1 MSQQNQPLNLPPGKP
16 GKSFL
21 TIVNA
26 RTVRLSGD
34 IKQFKPIYNESDDII
49 KLEGVELDYYIGQ
62 VIRPKLKTPYKI
74 NVIQKL
80 TAGGD
85 PKNPAQGYDLSIAR
99 TNLSSIF
106 AAPLLGGNRELFLWD
121 KYFVNAFVETQDDKN
136 IIAMLYRFSGDVL
149 FLKFEAALCA
159 FRTFKYKIDTDS
171 SHVLFVFEVPDTS
184 QSAYEHL
191 MNSEYSKI
199 DDFLKL
205 KILDYHGFNMDGQT
219 ARVLFK
225 SQILKAELE
234 EKLDCII
241 PAENELHSALDMSQ
255 ERFDPEYYYTP
266 KSIVERK
273 SNVKS
278 T

>member
-1 MSQQNQPLNLPPGKP
+1 MSQQPLNLPPGKP

-34 IKQFKPIYNESDDII
+34 VKQFKPIYENGEIV
-49 KLEGVELDYYIGQ
+49 KLEGVDNSYYIGQ
-62 VIRPKLKTPYKI
+62 IIRPKLRTPYKI

-80 TAGGD
+80 TAGG
-85 PKNPAQGYDLSIAR
+85 NANLPAQSYDLSIAK

-121 KYFVNAFVETQDDKN
+121 KYFVNAFVETMDEKN
-136 IIAMLYRFSGDVL
+136 VIAMLYRFSGDVL

-171 SHVLFVFEVPDTS
+171 YHVLFVFEVPETS
-184 QSAYEHL
+184 QSSYEKVIA
-191 MNSEYSKI
+191 SEYSKI

-205 KILDYHGFNMDGQT
+205 KILDYHGFSMDGQT

-225 SQILKAELE
+225 SEILRKEIE
-234 EKLDCII
+234 EKLDCTI
-241 PAENELHSALDMSQ
+241 PQANELHSALDMTQ
-255 ERFDPEYYYTP
+255 EKFDPEYYFTA
-266 KSIVERK
+266 KSAIEK
-273 SNVKS
+273 NQLNVKS

>member
-1 MSQQNQPLNLPPGKP
+1 MSQQNPNLPPGKP

-34 IKQFKPIYNESDDII
+34 IKQFKPVYEEEDIV
-49 KLEGVELDYYIGQ
+49 KLEGEEMSYFIGQ
-62 VIRPKLKTPYKI
+62 LIRPKVRTPYKI

-80 TAGGD
+80 TAGG
-85 PKNPAQGYDLSIAR
+85 NPSLPPQGYDLSIAR

-121 KYFVNAFVETQDDKN
+121 KYFINAFVETQDEKN
-136 IIAMLYRFSGDVL
+136 IIALLYRFSGDAL
-149 FLKFEAALCA
+149 FLKFESALCA
-159 FRTFKYKIDTDS
+159 FRTFKYKVDTDS
-171 SHVLFVFEVPDTS
+171 YHVMFVFDVPDTS
-184 QSAYEHL
+184 KNAYERL
-191 MNSEYSKI
+191 MAGEYSKI

-205 KILDYHGFNMDGQT
+205 KILDYHGFSMDGQT

-225 SQILKAELE
+225 SEVLRRELE
-234 EKLDCII
+234 EKLECSI
-241 PAENELHSALDMSQ
+241 PDSNELHSIFDMTQ
-255 ERFDPEYYYTP
+255 ERFDPDYYYTA
-266 KSIVERK
+266 KSVLEK
-273 SNVKS
+273 KNHFNVKS

>member
-1 MSQQNQPLNLPPGKP
+1 MSQQPLNLPPGKP

-34 IKQFKPIYNESDDII
+34 IKQFKPIYENGEIV
-49 KLEGVELDYYIGQ
+49 KLEGEETSYSIGQ
-62 VIRPKLKTPYKI
+62 IVRPKLRTPYKI
-74 NVIQKL
+74 NIIQKL

-85 PKNPAQGYDLSIAR
+85 PSLPAQGYDLSIAK

-121 KYFVNAFVETQDDKN
+121 KYFINAFVETVDEKN
-136 IIAMLYRFSGDVL
+136 VIAMLYRFSGDVL

-171 SHVLFVFEVPDTS
+171 YHVLFVFEVPETS
-184 QSAYEHL
+184 QSSYEKV
-191 MNSEYSKI
+191 MASEYSKI

-205 KILDYHGFNMDGQT
+205 KILDYHGFSMDGQT

-225 SQILKAELE
+225 SEILRRELE
-234 EKLDCII
+234 EKLDCTI
-241 PAENELHSALDMSQ
+241 PEANELHSALDMTQ
-255 ERFDPEYYYTP
+255 ERFDPEYYFTA
-266 KSIVERK
+266 KSAIEK
-273 SNVKS
+273 KNQLNVKS
-278 T
+278 P

>member
-1 MSQQNQPLNLPPGKP
+1 MSQQPLNLPPGKP

-34 IKQFKPIYNESDDII
+34 IKQFKPVYEGDDII
-49 KLEGVELDYYIGQ
+49 SLDGEELSYSIGQ
-62 VIRPKLKTPYKI
+62 LIKPKIRTPYKI
-74 NVIQKL
+74 NIIQKL
-80 TAGGD
+80 TAGG
-85 PKNPAQGYDLSIAR
+85 NINLPAQGYDLSIAK

-121 KYFVNAFVETQDDKN
+121 KYFINAFVETPDEQN
-136 IIAMLYRFSGDVL
+136 VIALLYRFSADPL
-149 FLKFEAALCA
+149 FLKFESALCA

-171 SHVLFVFEVPDTS
+171 YHVMFVFDIPDAS
-184 QSAYEHL
+184 KRAYERL
-191 MNSEYSKI
+191 MAGEYSKM

-205 KILDYHGFNMDGQT
+205 KILDYHGFSLDGQT

-225 SQILKAELE
+225 SEILRRELE
-234 EKLDCII
+234 AKLDCNI
-241 PAENELHSALDMSQ
+241 PDSNELHSIFDMTQ
-255 ERFDPEYYYTP
+255 ERFNPEYYYTA
-266 KSIVERK
+266 KSVIENK
-273 SNVKS
+273 NKFNVKS

>member
-1 MSQQNQPLNLPPGKP
+1 MSQQPLNLPPGKP

-26 RTVRLSGD
+26 RTIRLSGD
-34 IKQFKPIYNESDDII
+34 IKQFKPIYENDEIV
-49 KLEGVELDYYIGQ
+49 KLEGEDISYSIGQ
-62 VIRPKLKTPYKI
+62 VIRPKARTPYKI

-85 PKNPAQGYDLSIAR
+85 PSLPAQGYDLSIAKM
-99 TNLSSIF
+99 NLSSIF

-121 KYFVNAFVETQDDKN
+121 KYFINAFVETVDDKN
-136 IIAMLYRFSGDVL
+136 VIAMLYRFSGDVL

-159 FRTFKYKIDTDS
+159 FRTFKYKVDTDS
-171 SHVLFVFEVPDTS
+171 HHVLFVFEVPETS
-184 QSAYEHL
+184 QSSYEKL
-191 MNSEYSKI
+191 MASEYSKI

-205 KILDYHGFNMDGQT
+205 KILDYHGFAMDGQT

-225 SQILKAELE
+225 SEILRRELE

-241 PAENELHSALDMSQ
+241 PEANELHSALDMTQ
-255 ERFDPEYYYTP
+255 ERFDPEYYFTA
-266 KSIVERK
+266 KSIIEK
-273 SNVKS
+273 KNQLNVKS

>member
-1 MSQQNQPLNLPPGKP
+1 
-16 GKSFL
+16 
-21 TIVNA
+21 
-26 RTVRLSGD
+26 LSGD
-34 IKQFKPIYNESDDII
+34 IKQFKPIYNESDEII
-49 KLEGVELDYYIGQ
+49 KLEGEELNYHIGQ

-85 PKNPAQGYDLSIAR
+85 PRNPAQGYDLSIAK

-121 KYFVNAFVETQDDKN
+121 KYFVNAFVETQDEKN

-171 SHVLFVFEVPDTS
+171 SHVMFVFEVPETS
-184 QSAYEHL
+184 QSAYERL
-191 MNSEYSKI
+191 MASEYSKI

-225 SQILKAELE
+225 SEILKAELE
-234 EKLDCII
+234 EKLDCMI
-241 PAENELHSALDMSQ
+241 PEKNELHSALDMSQ
-255 ERFDPEYYYTP
+255 ERFNPEYYYTP
-266 KSIVERK
+266 KSVIERK

>member
-1 MSQQNQPLNLPPGKP
+1 MSQQPLNLPPGKP

-34 IKQFKPIYNESDDII
+34 IKQFKPIYENDEIV
-49 KLEGVELDYYIGQ
+49 KLEGVDISYSIGQ
-62 VIRPKLKTPYKI
+62 IIRPKLRTPYKI

-80 TAGGD
+80 TAGGN
-85 PKNPAQGYDLSIAR
+85 PSLPAQSYDLSIAK

-121 KYFVNAFVETQDDKN
+121 KYFVNAFVETVDEKN
-136 IIAMLYRFSGDVL
+136 VIAMLYRFSGDVL

-171 SHVLFVFEVPDTS
+171 YHVLFVFEVPETS
-184 QSAYEHL
+184 QSSYEKL
-191 MNSEYSKI
+191 MASEYSKI

-205 KILDYHGFNMDGQT
+205 KILDYHGFSMDGQT

-225 SQILKAELE
+225 SEILRKELE
-234 EKLDCII
+234 EKLDCTI
-241 PAENELHSALDMSQ
+241 PEANELHSALDMTQ
-255 ERFDPEYYYTP
+255 ERFDPEYYFTA
-266 KSIVERK
+266 KSAIEK
-273 SNVKS
+273 NQLNVKS

>member
-1 MSQQNQPLNLPPGKP
+1 MSQQPLNLPPGKP

-34 IKQFKPIYNESDDII
+34 VKQFKPIYENDEIVR
-49 KLEGVELDYYIGQ
+49 LEGEDISYSIGQ
-62 VIRPKLKTPYKI
+62 IIRPKLRTPYKI

-80 TAGGD
+80 TAGGN
-85 PKNPAQGYDLSIAR
+85 PSLPAQSYDLSVAK

-121 KYFVNAFVETQDDKN
+121 KYFINAFIETHEEKN
-136 IIAMLYRFSGDVL
+136 VIALLYRFSGDVL

-171 SHVLFVFEVPDTS
+171 YHVMFVFDIPDTS
-184 QSAYEHL
+184 KSSYEKL
-191 MNSEYSKI
+191 IAGEYSKI

-205 KILDYHGFNMDGQT
+205 KILDYHGFSMDGQT

-225 SQILKAELE
+225 SEILRKELE

-241 PAENELHSALDMSQ
+241 PESNELHSIFDMTQ
-255 ERFDPEYYYTP
+255 ERFNPEYYYTA
-266 KSIVERK
+266 KSIVEK
-273 SNVKS
+273 NNQFNVKS

>member
-1 MSQQNQPLNLPPGKP
+1 MSQQPLNLPPGKP

-34 IKQFKPIYNESDDII
+34 IKQFKPIYEEDDIVT
-49 KLEGVELDYYIGQ
+49 LEGEEMSYSVGQ
-62 VIRPKLKTPYKI
+62 VIRPKARTPYKI

-80 TAGGD
+80 TAGG
-85 PKNPAQGYDLSIAR
+85 NQNLPAQGYDFSIAR

-121 KYFVNAFVETQDDKN
+121 KYFINAFVETKDDKN
-136 IIAMLYRFSGDVL
+136 VIAMLYRFSGDVL

-159 FRTFKYKIDTDS
+159 FRTFKYKVDTDS
-171 SHVLFVFEVPDTS
+171 HHVLFVFEVPETS
-184 QSAYEHL
+184 QSSYEKL
-191 MNSEYSKI
+191 MASEYSKI

-205 KILDYHGFNMDGQT
+205 KILDYHGFSMDGQT

-225 SQILKAELE
+225 SEILRRELE
-234 EKLDCII
+234 EKLDCTI
-241 PAENELHSALDMSQ
+241 PEANELHSALDMTQ
-255 ERFDPEYYYTP
+255 ERFNPEYYFTA
-266 KSIVERK
+266 KSVIEK
-273 SNVKS
+273 KNQLNVKS

>member
-1 MSQQNQPLNLPPGKP
+1 MSQQPLNLPPGKP

-26 RTVRLSGD
+26 RTIRLSGD
-34 IKQFKPIYNESDDII
+34 IKQFKPIYENDEIV
-49 KLEGVELDYYIGQ
+49 KLEGEDISYSIGQ
-62 VIRPKLKTPYKI
+62 VIRPKARTPYKI

-85 PKNPAQGYDLSIAR
+85 PALPAQGYDLSIAKM
-99 TNLSSIF
+99 NLSSIF

-121 KYFVNAFVETQDDKN
+121 KYFINAFVETVDDKN
-136 IIAMLYRFSGDVL
+136 VIAMLYRFSGDVL

-159 FRTFKYKIDTDS
+159 FRTFKYKVDTDS
-171 SHVLFVFEVPDTS
+171 HHVLFVFEVPETS
-184 QSAYEHL
+184 QSSYEKL
-191 MNSEYSKI
+191 MASEYSKI

-205 KILDYHGFNMDGQT
+205 KILDYHGFAMDGQT

-225 SQILKAELE
+225 SEILRRELE

-241 PAENELHSALDMSQ
+241 PEANELHSALDMTQ
-255 ERFDPEYYYTP
+255 ERFDPEYYFTA
-266 KSIVERK
+266 KSIIEK
-273 SNVKS
+273 KNQLNVKS

>member
-1 MSQQNQPLNLPPGKP
+1 
-16 GKSFL
+16 
-21 TIVNA
+21 
-26 RTVRLSGD
+26 
-34 IKQFKPIYNESDDII
+34 
-49 KLEGVELDYYIGQ
+49 
-62 VIRPKLKTPYKI
+62 
-74 NVIQKL
+74 
-80 TAGGD
+80 
-85 PKNPAQGYDLSIAR
+85 
-99 TNLSSIF
+99 
-106 AAPLLGGNRELFLWD
+106 
-121 KYFVNAFVETQDDKN
+121 
-136 IIAMLYRFSGDVL
+136 MLYRFSGDVL

-171 SHVLFVFEVPDTS
+171 SHVLFVFEVPETS
-184 QSAYEHL
+184 QSAYDCL
-191 MNSEYSKI
+191 MRSEYSKI

-234 EKLDCII
+234 EKLDCTI
-241 PAENELHSALDMSQ
+241 PPENELHSAFDMSV

>member
-1 MSQQNQPLNLPPGKP
+1 MNQQNLPLNLPPGKP

-21 TIVNA
+21 TIINA

-34 IKQFKPIYNESDDII
+34 IQQFKPIYNESYDII
-49 KLEGVELDYYIGQ
+49 KLEGVELDYHVGQ

-74 NVIQKL
+74 NIIQKL
-80 TAGGD
+80 ALNGN
-85 PKNPAQGYDLSIAR
+85 PNNPAQAYDLSIAIL
-99 TNLSSIF
+99 NLSSIF
-106 AAPLLGGNRELFLWD
+106 AAPLLGGNRDLFLWD
-121 KYFVNAFVETQDDKN
+121 KYFVNAFVETVDEKN

-159 FRTFKYKIDTDS
+159 FRTFKRKIDTDS
-171 SHVLFVFEVPDTS
+171 SHVMFVFEVPETS
-184 QSAYEHL
+184 QNAYDCL

-219 ARVLFK
+219 AKVLFK
-225 SQILKAELE
+225 SQILRAELE
-234 EKLDCII
+234 EKLDCSI
-241 PAENELHSALDMSQ
+241 PAENELHSAFDMSK
-255 ERFDPEYYYTP
+255 ERFNPEYYYTP
-266 KSIVERK
+266 KSIIERK
-273 SNVKS
+273 FNVKS

>member
-1 MSQQNQPLNLPPGKP
+1 MSQQPLNLPPGKP

-34 IKQFKPIYNESDDII
+34 VKQFKPIYENDEIVR
-49 KLEGVELDYYIGQ
+49 LEGEDISYSIGQ
-62 VIRPKLKTPYKI
+62 IIRPKLRTPYKI

-80 TAGGD
+80 TAGGN
-85 PKNPAQGYDLSIAR
+85 PSLPAQSYDLSVAK

-121 KYFVNAFVETQDDKN
+121 KYFVNAFVETHEEKN
-136 IIAMLYRFSGDVL
+136 VIAMLYRFSGDVL

-171 SHVLFVFEVPDTS
+171 YHVLFVFEVPETS
-184 QSAYEHL
+184 QSSYEKVIA
-191 MNSEYSKI
+191 SEYSKI

-205 KILDYHGFNMDGQT
+205 KILDYHGFSMDGQT

-225 SQILKAELE
+225 SEILRKELE
-234 EKLDCII
+234 EKLDCTI
-241 PAENELHSALDMSQ
+241 PQANELHSALDMTQ
-255 ERFDPEYYYTP
+255 ERFDPEYYFTA
-266 KSIVERK
+266 KSAIEK
-273 SNVKS
+273 NQLNVKS